1 MTTPRL
7 TTRVGAGIGASV
19 LAMTSLVA
27 CGGTANTAPP
37 ATAPANSDLVVRAK
51 PAIAWDQSGYAAT
64 SHDGKLVVT
73 LINDSGF
80 PHNLHIVDG
89 NGDDIDKKSPRMSVG
104 SKGDEATGTFTLSP
118 GKYTVLC
125 KVPGHGNMKSSLT
138 VG

>member
-7 TTRVGAGIGASV
+7 TARVGAGIGASV

-37 ATAPANSDLVVRAK
+37 ATAPANSDLIVRAK

-89 NGDDIDKKSPRMSVG
+89 NGDDIDKKAPRMSVG
-104 SKGDEATGTFTLSP
+104 SKGDEATGTFTLAP

-125 KVPGHGNMKSSLT
+125 KVPGHGNMKSTLT